1 MVPLILPLSWLRC
14 TRLPY
19 WSAAVQK
26 SLKVPAVTGVHRASP
41 AANAYRG
48 TALVAPTR
56 ETVAGMG
63 DAISVMVRQAMKLA
77 NGETLDPA
85 NQEGYLPTGRRENML
100 SEKTAAERAVEM
112 LMRKLRG

>member
-1 MVPLILPLSWLRC
+1 
-14 TRLPY
+14 
-19 WSAAVQK
+19 
-26 SLKVPAVTGVHRASP
+26 
-41 AANAYRG
+41 
-48 TALVAPTR
+48 
-56 ETVAGMG
+56 MG

-77 NGETLDPA
+77 NGETLGPA